1 MKKITLLTMLMTF
14 LMSLTLSAQ
23 ETHVYSVAG
32 TPKAL
37 FGSDDDWDPTF
48 TGTEMTLN
56 GNVYEWTSEQVELN
70 IGKEVKFK
78 VVEDHDWAVSYG
90 LQGETGEA
98 ANMICTAEN
107 HGLYTL
113 KVTFE
118 PENDNLVTGELTLV
132 EELPNTYTVVG
143 APAVLFAGQEW
154 EPNNEAAIMQLGD
167 NGLYVWTSEFGE
179 LTTEDNPYADQGP
192 GHVECKV
199 LVNHDWN
206 VSYPGANCSVAIPAN
221 GKYSLKVTFDP
232 ETHAVSGELVPEP
245 VETTYSV
252 AGIPASLFGG
262 EWDATNTATE
272 MTLNEETNLYEWTSE
287 LTELTTTDGDPE
299 EPGYVFLKV
308 VENHDWNVSYPE
320 EDNYDIVIPSDGKYT
335 LKVTFNPETKE
346 INGELIL
353 DDPNL
358 ITEIYMVGSFA
369 NAWQWDTP
377 EGRLPLTYKDGAFEI
392 TQLVET
398 GDEFK
403 FIAPLVAEPTGYSD
417 WKWYGGE
424 DEAHV
429 ANFWVTDD
437 FVHGTW
443 PINMITHE
451 GTEHNFLMCVTG
463 EFTFR
468 IISMANNDV
477 TLRAPVGSAGVREP
491 LTLIIDAPNTAI
503 TDVTADKTGTDIW
516 YNLVGM
522 KFNGKP
528 SLPGIYIN
536 NGKKVVIK

>member
-1 MKKITLLTMLMTF
+1 MKKITLLAMLMTF
-14 LMSLTLSAQ
+14 LMSFTLSAQ

-70 IGKEVKFK
+70 GGTEVKFK

-98 ANMICTAEN
+98 ANMICTVET

-113 KVTFE
+113 KVTYE
-118 PENDNLVTGELTLV
+118 PENDNLVTGEL
-132 EELPNTYTVVG
+132 
-143 APAVLFAGQEW
+143 
-154 EPNNEAAIMQLGD
+154 I
-167 NGLYVWTSEFGE
+167 
-179 LTTEDNPYADQGP
+179 
-192 GHVECKV
+192 
-199 LVNHDWN
+199 
-206 VSYPGANCSVAIPAN
+206 
-221 GKYSLKVTFDP
+221 
-232 ETHAVSGELVPEP
+232 PEP

-262 EWDATNTATE
+262 EWDAANTATE

-358 ITEIYMVGSFA
+358 ITEIYMVG
-369 NAWQWDTP
+369 NKMNQWQWDTP

-392 TQLVET
+392 IQTLEV

-403 FIAPLVAEPTGYSD
+403 FIAPLVAEPTEFSD
-417 WKWYGGE
+417 WKWFGGE

-429 ANFWVTDD
+429 SNFWVTDD
-437 FVHGTW
+437 FVHGDW

-463 EFTFR
+463 TFKFK
-468 IISMANNDV
+468 IISMANDV
-477 TLRAPVGSAGVREP
+477 TLRAPVGSPGVREP
-491 LTLIIDAPNTAI
+491 LTLIIEAPNTAI
-503 TDVTADKTGTDIW
+503 TDITADKSASDIW

-522 KFNGKP
+522 KLIGKP
-528 SLPGIYIN
+528 SVPGIYIN